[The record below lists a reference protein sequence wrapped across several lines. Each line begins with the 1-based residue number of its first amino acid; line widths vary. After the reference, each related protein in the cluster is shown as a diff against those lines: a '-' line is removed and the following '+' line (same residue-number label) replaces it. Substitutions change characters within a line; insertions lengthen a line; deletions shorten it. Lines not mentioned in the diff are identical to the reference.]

1 MIETVVWQR
10 CCESAL
16 WCDILLKLSVQV
28 NLVQKFGLLYF
39 SLLQKE
45 SKVVSALKAT
55 LLSSALLLTV
65 LAGSTQVVLG
75 QAAAPA
81 PVTPVI
87 PPAVV
92 SQTAIDAK
100 LKDDAAVEQM
110 IEAYSPKVRALD
122 QPIGKLIGDLK
133 KGGLG
138 AGSLGNFVTD
148 GIRAESSAKLGK
160 PILLAVTNNGGLRKS
175 IIAEG
180 KVTYRDVFELLP
192 FENALVAFDLTGAQV
207 LDLLRVVTSHR
218 DAQSGMRIQ
227 YRVNSDKQL
236 ELESAKFLVD
246 GVEKEIDPAAVYTVI
261 SIDYLLNVTGSDYA
275 TVLKKATNTRPL
287 GLTIRDAITEHI
299 KAETAAGRDIKSTLD
314 GRFVFDKAASGGAE
328 EPK

>member
-1 MIETVVWQR
+1 M
-10 CCESAL
+10 S
-16 WCDILLKLSVQV
+16 
-28 NLVQKFGLLYF
+28 G
-39 SLLQKE
+39 
-45 SKVVSALKAT
+45 LKAT
-55 LLSSALLLTV
+55 LLSSVLLLSV
-65 LAGSTQVVLG
+65 LAGGTQVVLG

-81 PVTPVI
+81 PVTATAA
-87 PPAVV
+87 PAVV

-100 LKDDAAVEQM
+100 LKDDAAVDQM
-110 IEAYSPKVRALD
+110 LEAYSPKVRALD

-138 AGSLGNFVTD
+138 AGPLGNFVTD

-175 IIAEG
+175 IIPEG

-236 ELESAKFLVD
+236 ELESAKFVVD

-287 GLTIRDAITEHI
+287 GLTIRDAITEYI

>member
-1 MIETVVWQR
+1 VAE
-10 CCESAL
+10 
-16 WCDILLKLSVQV
+16 
-28 NLVQKFGLLYF
+28 
-39 SLLQKE
+39 
-45 SKVVSALKAT
+45 LKAA
-55 LLSSALLLTV
+55 LLSCALLLFV
-65 LAGSTQVVLG
+65 LVSGSQVVLG

-81 PVTPVI
+81 PITPVAA
-87 PPAVV
+87 PAVV
-92 SQTAIDAK
+92 SQSVIDAK
-100 LKDDAAVEQM
+100 LPDDPAVDALLK
-110 IEAYSPKVRALD
+110 AYSPKVRALD
-122 QPIGKLIGDLK
+122 QPIGTLKGDLK

-138 AGSLGNFVTD
+138 AGSLGNFVAD
-148 GIRAESSAKLGK
+148 GIRAQASRKLGK

-227 YRVNSDKQL
+227 YRVNSDKYL
-236 ELESAKFLVD
+236 EVESAKFLIN

-275 TVLKKATNTRPL
+275 AVLKKATNTRPL
-287 GLTIRDAITEHI
+287 GLTIRDAITNYI
-299 KAETAAGRDIKSTLD
+299 KAETAAGRDIKSILD
-314 GRFVFDKAASGGAE
+314 GRFIFDKAASGGAE

>member
-1 MIETVVWQR
+1 MSE
-10 CCESAL
+10 
-16 WCDILLKLSVQV
+16 
-28 NLVQKFGLLYF
+28 
-39 SLLQKE
+39 
-45 SKVVSALKAT
+45 LKAA
-55 LLSSALLLTV
+55 LLSCALLLFILV
-65 LAGSTQVVLG
+65 SGSQVVLG

-81 PVTPVI
+81 PITPVAA
-87 PPAVV
+87 PAVV
-92 SQTAIDAK
+92 SQTVIDAK
-100 LKDDAAVEQM
+100 LPDDPAVDALLK
-110 IEAYSPKVRALD
+110 AYSPKVRALD
-122 QPIGKLIGDLK
+122 QPIGMLKGDLK

-138 AGSLGNFVTD
+138 AGSLGNFVAD
-148 GIRAESSAKLGK
+148 GIRTEASRKLGK

-227 YRVNSDKQL
+227 YRVNSDKYL
-236 ELESAKFLVD
+236 EVESAKFLID

-275 TVLKKATNTRPL
+275 AVLKKATNTRPL
-287 GLTIRDAITEHI
+287 GLTIRDAITNYI
-299 KAETAAGRDIKSTLD
+299 KAETAAGRDIKSILD
-314 GRFVFDKAASGGAE
+314 GRFIFDKAASGGAE